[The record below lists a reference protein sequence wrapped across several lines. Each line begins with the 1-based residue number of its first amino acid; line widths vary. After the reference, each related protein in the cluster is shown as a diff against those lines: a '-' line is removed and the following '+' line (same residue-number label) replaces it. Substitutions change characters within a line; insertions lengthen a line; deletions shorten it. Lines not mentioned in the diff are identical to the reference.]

1 MTRNKTIKAENNAI
15 ASGVLQEENRT
26 TAAALP
32 ASNIKP
38 DPIDEG
44 LINQRLASGINES
57 TTKEL
62 SSTERATTSNFGA
75 DAVITS
81 VNSDQLLILR
91 SVAAGNAP
99 PPVEVTT
106 PVSGSGLVFAAQEA
120 QRRGIAQAEL
130 LEQEN
135 KALDEALTLR
145 ADIEPNILTQY
156 ENPTY
161 NVRFFMTKEDIDY
174 DTLANAEI
182 FVIAETGSTGFNIND
197 LTINSVVA
205 PSPTTKNTTAT
216 KISFTITEPHGNKL
230 FDQIRNGGAAL
241 GIFHHIKVPMWIQ
254 VTFKGY
260 SQADAESFHGGGLGL
275 VENATENINDI
286 TFFWRMNITDT
297 EIEMN
302 QGGSVYKF
310 HATPWNES
318 GGFKDEARRIET
330 NVVIEA
336 KTLGDFFE
344 KFALSLNNNE
354 NYSLENVPDDNL
366 RVRKYAFGL
375 SNQFPDMSSWIIR
388 NSEDNKSQQLRTSKT
403 KNSDRTTI
411 RFGSGTPI
419 EIIISEI
426 IGTTEEGKSLA
437 IVGEKNRSST
447 TAGEKDH
454 TRKSD
459 IPAQI
464 FMVEPITEILGY
476 NPVSNLYNIL
486 ITYHIRPYITF
497 KPMISREEIKQ
508 FSEESKKRLNAM
520 VNISRVKKE
529 YNYMFTGLNTEVLDY
544 KIEFSQAWKI
554 SLPMFRG
561 QARDS
566 VAQLGRRNGPE
577 VANAQV
583 RQVTPNTNAPDNV
596 NSSTSSKVTA
606 RLLDELKEAIDE
618 AGEEATALTDLSAS
632 GIGLGISTPAA
643 DRLRNLRA
651 RVEKLS
657 AERLE
662 RANQDISTDRID
674 TSSFGAASNV
684 IRVESDLSS
693 RATSGDFN
701 SQNIGNEIQIFGS
714 GAERT
719 LVSDRRLE
727 RQSRSGSI
735 FFVEDLETKS
745 VATRQA
751 KTTDQRTEVIRSPS
765 NEVSGMSG
773 GTERNVEG
781 TLGKGRSYF
790 SAILNQMY
798 GNQGEMLKLDL
809 TIRGDPY
816 WLGEPNPKK
825 RLIAT
830 TDDPGADLTGSDIY
844 FLMTFN
850 FPERYDDGGFGKQ
863 ADSFEG
869 TGLLDL
875 QDGENGFNGIYRVL
889 SIENEFSNGKFTQK
903 LLCQIDDVT
912 QEQDFIQLIAGIRN
926 R

>member
-1 MTRNKTIKAENNAI
+1 MTRNRTIKAENNAI

-26 TAAALP
+26 TVAALP

-38 DPIDEG
+38 DPINEE

-57 TTKEL
+57 TIQEL
-62 SSTERATTSNFGA
+62 SSAKRVTTSNFGA
-75 DAVITS
+75 DAAIIS
-81 VNSDQLLILR
+81 ANSDQLLILR
-91 SVAAGNAP
+91 SVAAGNSP

-106 PVSGSGLVFAAQEA
+106 PVSGLAFAAQEA
-120 QRRGIAQAEL
+120 RRRGISQAEL
-130 LEQEN
+130 LEQE
-135 KALDEALTLR
+135 KTTLEEALTLR

-197 LTINSVVA
+197 LTINSIVA

-241 GIFHHIKVPMWIQ
+241 GIFHHIKVPMWLEIS
-254 VTFKGY
+254 FKGY
-260 SQADAESFHGGGLGL
+260 SQSDADSFTGGGLGL
-275 VENATENINDI
+275 IENTTENINDI

-302 QGGSVYKF
+302 QGGAVYKF
-310 HATPWNES
+310 RATPWNES
-318 GGFKDEARRIET
+318 GGFKDESRRIET

-388 NSEDNKSQQLRTSKT
+388 NSEDNKSEQLRTSKT
-403 KNSDRTTI
+403 NNSDRTTV
-411 RFGSGTPI
+411 RFFSGTPV
-419 EIIISEI
+419 EVIISEI
-426 IGTTEEGKSLA
+426 IGTTEEGKNLA

-459 IPAQI
+459 TPAKI

-486 ITYHIRPYITF
+486 ITYHIRPYVTF

-520 VNISRVKKE
+520 INISRVKKE

-544 KIEFSQAWKI
+544 KIEFSLAWQI

-561 QARDS
+561 QARDA
-566 VAQLGRRNGPE
+566 VAQSGRRNGPE
-577 VANAQV
+577 VAAAQV
-583 RQVTPNTNAPDNV
+583 RQVTANTNAPDDV
-596 NSSTSSKVTA
+596 NSSTSTKVTA
-606 RLLDELKEAIDE
+606 KLLDELKVAIDE
-618 AGEEATALTDLSAS
+618 AGEESVAISELSA
-632 GIGLGISTPAA
+632 LGAGVGSETPAA
-643 DRLRNLRA
+643 DRLRRLRSQ
-651 RVEKLS
+651 VEKLS

-662 RANQDISTDRID
+662 RANQDISPDRID
-674 TSSFGAASNV
+674 TSFFGASTNV
-684 IRVESDLSS
+684 IRVESDLAS
-693 RATSGDFN
+693 RETSGDFN

-719 LVSDRRLE
+719 LIAERRLE
-727 RQSRSGSI
+727 RQSQSGSI
-735 FFVEDLETKS
+735 FFVEDLEKKS
-745 VATRQA
+745 VAALQP
-751 KTTDQRTEVIRSPS
+751 KTQDKKKEARPPPS

-798 GNQGEMLKLDL
+798 GNQGEMISLDL

-816 WLGEPNPKK
+816 WIGEPNPRK
-825 RLIAT
+825 RLSGT
-830 TDDPGADLTGSDIY
+830 TDNPGLDLTGSDIY

-850 FPERYDDGGFGKQ
+850 FPERYDDGGFLEQ
-863 ADSFEG
+863 ADSFKG
-869 TGLLDL
+869 TGLLNL

-889 SIENEFSNGKFTQK
+889 SVENEFSNGKFIQK
-903 LLCQIDDVT
+903 LSCQIDEVT
-912 QEQDFIQLIAGIRN
+912 KEQDFIQLIAGIKN